1 MNSFGKGEFIDAAT
15 LLRSKMDDSRRKR
28 VESKAGASTPS
39 PLYIKHDVRS
49 PFLANVNEDR
59 MRDDFRE
66 VETSIL
72 KDQLATLRNRV
83 KALENQGAEDRASMQ
98 VMHQNMLKLSEL
110 ISNQSGKPIGA
121 SQQHPQ
127 RQVQNNRRQFAID
140 LTKPDES
147 KKEEWV
153 PEQTRVL
160 EAALFPAS
168 ISTPFNELSPVV
180 PGVSTPASPASPPIV
195 EQLPINLAPKTLETA
210 APATISSHD
219 PKTMKICAPIGVP
232 PPTLLPSQ
240 HSIHHRSAR
249 SSKLGSNRVDKSA
262 NQRRSI
268 ARKMDKMASMKEQRA
283 DLWLE
288 SELRILIEVIDEHK
302 RRSQTYPTYT
312 EVVQAYNSKLRGVI
326 QQAGEETT
334 RGTILEKNR
343 LAPLRTRGG
352 LSNMMMKYGLLS
364 CQQTEKDK
372 VAADPD
378 DPEAEDDRGSSQ
390 NGSMADIDTQM
401 EG

>member
-1 MNSFGKGEFIDAAT
+1 MNSFGKGEFIDATT
-15 LLRSKMDDSRRKR
+15 LLRWKMDDSRRKR

-39 PLYIKHDVRS
+39 PLYIKRDVRS
-49 PFLANVNEDR
+49 PFLANVNDR
-59 MRDDFRE
+59 MRDDFCE

-98 VMHQNMLKLSEL
+98 FMHQNMLKLSEL

-147 KKEEWV
+147 KKEESV

-160 EAALFPAS
+160 EVALLPAS
-168 ISTPFNELSPVV
+168 ISTPVNQLSPVV
-180 PGVSTPASPASPPIV
+180 PGVPTPASPASPPIF

-210 APATISSHD
+210 TPATISSHD

-240 HSIHHRSAR
+240 HSIHRRSAR

-268 ARKMDKMASMKEQRA
+268 ARKMMQDKMASMKEQRA

-302 RRSQTYPTYT
+302 KRSQTYPTYT

-352 LSNMMMKYGLLS
+352 LSNMMMKA
-364 CQQTEKDK
+364 EKDK